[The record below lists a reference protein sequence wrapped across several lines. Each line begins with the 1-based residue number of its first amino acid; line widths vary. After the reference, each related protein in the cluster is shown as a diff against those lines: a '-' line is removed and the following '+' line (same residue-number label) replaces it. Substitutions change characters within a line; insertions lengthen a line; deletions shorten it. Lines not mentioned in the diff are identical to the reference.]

1 MKFSTLSLAAIVA
14 ATNATP
20 LNLRNLFGGEDNKKE
35 QQHHQDKKEVYLLGH
50 TEPTTEY
57 RTFNEIDNV
66 PEHINTD
73 SYALPVCKDG
83 IKERK
88 NWAHL
93 SYDERKN
100 FVDALKC
107 MRTKESLNL
116 DGYKMTDRIV
126 DFIRMHQWPGR
137 DIHWVSSFAS

>member
-1 MKFSTLSLAAIVA
+1 MRLSALSIAAIVA

-20 LNLRNLFGGEDNKKE
+20 LSIRNLFGGEDQKHK
-35 QQHHQDKKEVYLLGH
+35 QDKHVHLLGH
-50 TEPTTEY
+50 SEPTSEY
-57 RTFNEIDNV
+57 RTFADVDNV
-66 PEHINTD
+66 PAHVKTD
-73 SYALPVCKDG
+73 DYPLPICKDG
-83 IKERK
+83 VKERK

-116 DGYKMTDRIV
+116 DGYKMTDRIA
-126 DFIRMHQWPGR
+126 DFIRMHQWPGA
-137 DIHWVSSFAS
+137 DIHWVAAFLP